1 MKAHLLYRITNSL
14 TDLSWRIPA
23 PVLNGSLKVCESQTD
38 SQNFKKK
45 LLLPHK
51 FRHKQSINHVV
62 EV

>member
-38 SQNFKKK
+38 SQNSKKIATTT
-45 LLLPHK
+45 
-51 FRHKQSINHVV
+51 S
-62 EV
+62 

>member
-1 MKAHLLYRITNSL
+1 MQLIKLSINPHMKAHLLYRITNSL

-45 LLLPHK
+45 ATTA
-51 FRHKQSINHVV
+51 S
-62 EV
+62 